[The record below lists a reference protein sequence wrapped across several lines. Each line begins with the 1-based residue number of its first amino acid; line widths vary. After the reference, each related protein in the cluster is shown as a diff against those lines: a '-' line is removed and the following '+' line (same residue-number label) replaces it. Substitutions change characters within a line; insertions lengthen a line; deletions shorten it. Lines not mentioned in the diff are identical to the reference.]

1 MHKLITLMLALLLP
15 CTGHAAQ
22 RIVTLAPNLTEL
34 ICAVGACDKLV
45 GVDQHSDYPAS
56 VKKIAKIG
64 DAFNINLEAVLALK
78 PDLVMAWETG
88 TDPQRMRRL
97 QTLGLHVAWVR
108 VNTLDEIGAALIKV
122 GDLVGAS
129 SRQSATEASK
139 IYMARLQALRSQPQE
154 KTRLGVLYQI
164 DLQPIYT
171 INRQS
176 PISEAIAL
184 CGGRNVF
191 ADLPQLAGIVSVESV
206 LARDPDVIL
215 FPDELNA
222 DVVEKQW
229 QRWPTLK
236 AVRGHALFGINDSL
250 LARAAPRMLD
260 GIEQLCSVLEKV
272 RSEK

>member
-1 MHKLITLMLALLLP
+1 
-15 CTGHAAQ
+15 
-22 RIVTLAPNLTEL
+22 
-34 ICAVGACDKLV
+34 
-45 GVDQHSDYPAS
+45 
-56 VKKIAKIG
+56 
-64 DAFNINLEAVLALK
+64 
-78 PDLVMAWETG
+78 
-88 TDPQRMRRL
+88 
-97 QTLGLHVAWVR
+97 